1 MSKIIEPDYMSDFAC
16 IGGDCEDTCG
26 AGWKVIVDRKNIPK
40 IS

>member
-16 IGGDCEDTCG
+16 IGGDCEDTCC